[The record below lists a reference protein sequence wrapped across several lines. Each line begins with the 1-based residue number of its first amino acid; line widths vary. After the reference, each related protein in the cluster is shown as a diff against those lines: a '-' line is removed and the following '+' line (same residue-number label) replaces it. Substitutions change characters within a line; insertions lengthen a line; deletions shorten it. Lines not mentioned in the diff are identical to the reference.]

1 MAKEKINHWCVICG
15 TGYHACDSCESIKSF
30 KPWRTITDT
39 SRCYQIYLVIKQ
51 YNSGVVDKQGARCM
65 LENIGV
71 QIDDIKGYKADVKA
85 TLTEIFKED
94 KFVKT
99 ESKKTDKTVAKD
111 IKE

>member
-1 MAKEKINHWCVICG
+1 MSEKINHWCIICG

-30 KPWRTITDT
+30 TPWRTITDT

-51 YNSGVVDKQGARCM
+51 YNSGMVDKQGARCM

-71 QIDDIKGYKADVKA
+71 GMNDIKGFKADVRA

-94 KFVKT
+94 KPVKAET
-99 ESKKTDKTVAKD
+99 KKADKPVAKD
-111 IKE
+111 AKE